1 VLFPFWE
8 RLFLTK
14 TPKEKWIFMLKRR
27 WDDERIGGKYMN
39 VKKTL
44 FMFILFSIINDMI
57 SGEI

>member
-1 VLFPFWE
+1 
-8 RLFLTK
+8 
-14 TPKEKWIFMLKRR
+14 MLKCR